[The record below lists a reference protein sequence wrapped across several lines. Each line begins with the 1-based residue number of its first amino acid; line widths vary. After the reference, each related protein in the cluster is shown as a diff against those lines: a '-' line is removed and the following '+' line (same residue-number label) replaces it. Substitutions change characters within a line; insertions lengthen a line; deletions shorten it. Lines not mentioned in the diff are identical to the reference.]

1 MSSINVGGRRLKIVR
16 FNDKLFRANRNTFTV
31 GLKASTNY
39 RGAPIKYFTLNED
52 ELKVYTKYGM
62 PYKKTW
68 EPESDLVLVDILDL
82 STRRTL
88 GELIGE
94 DSLQYSFPIIG
105 RKVSRVS
112 QEDAKEHDDNVLK
125 AICRLDSRLDGYY
138 MRKLTNN
145 NGEQLFHSEVGLC
158 PGAYNKLK
166 LTSVTRNIN
175 QAAPAIKKQG
185 PTRRRNNNNN
195 NNRRNT
201 RKKPSRFFNLDSLSP
216 PRGSLSSQKNANNAA
231 AAVDNENM
239 NGAESRSYSNSYHNK
254 PNAPNNSMS
263 ASRRLAFF

>member
-1 MSSINVGGRRLKIVR
+1 MNSINIGGKRLKIVR
-16 FNDKLFRANRNTFTV
+16 HNQPLFRANRNTFTV

-52 ELKVYTKYGM
+52 ELKAYTKYGM

-68 EPESDLVLVDILDL
+68 EPESNLVLIDILDL

-94 DSLQYSFPIIG
+94 ESLQYSFPIVG

-112 QEDAKEHDDNVLK
+112 EEDAKEHDDNVLK
-125 AICRLDSRLDGYY
+125 AICMLDPRLDGYY

-145 NGEQLFHSEVGLC
+145 NGEQIFHSEVGLC
-158 PGAYNKLK
+158 PGAYDKLK
-166 LTSVTRNIN
+166 LTRVKRNVN
-175 QAAPAIKKQG
+175 QAAPAMKKQG
-185 PTRRRNNNNN
+185 STRRRNNNNMN
-195 NNRRNT
+195 NT
-201 RKKPSRFFNLDSLSP
+201 RRKPSRFFSLLNNSP
-216 PRGSLSSQKNANNAA
+216 QKMRNNN
-231 AAVDNENM
+231 DNENM
-239 NGAESRSYSNSYHNK
+239 NGAESRSYSNSYHNA
-254 PNAPNNSMS
+254 PNAPNNNMS